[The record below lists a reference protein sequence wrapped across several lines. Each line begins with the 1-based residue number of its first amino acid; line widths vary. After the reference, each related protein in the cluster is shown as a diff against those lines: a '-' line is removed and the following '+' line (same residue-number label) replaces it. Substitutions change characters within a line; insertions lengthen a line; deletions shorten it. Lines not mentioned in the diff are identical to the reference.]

1 MVMRVVAV
9 AGALGVAGACV
20 GNASG
25 IGVVLTV
32 ALPVYLAGLG
42 CPRRSTNVLKHA
54 AAGQAAVRH
63 AHDGPWLRWGHRRR
77 RRFRRPDTRLTGLR
91 DRVDAAGGALRVLS
105 APGRGTTIQAWLP
118 ARPATDD

>member
-1 MVMRVVAV
+1 MWADPGRWDHRPVMVMRVVAV

-63 AHDGPWLRWGHRRR
+63 AHDGPWLRVGSPTTASVSPPR
-77 RRFRRPDTRLTGLR
+77 T
-91 DRVDAAGGALRVLS
+91 
-105 APGRGTTIQAWLP
+105 PG
-118 ARPATDD
+118 